1 MVFDEH
7 GTNRLL
13 SWRQFRESL
22 ETSSNPL
29 QQVADLWKHAPF
41 VSPYL
46 DPKIPSDWPDPWQ
59 LILDLRLD
67 DLAIVLGMLYT
78 IKLTQRFMDT
88 ECEIHM
94 SMPSKKDE
102 PTYFLIV
109 DSKFVLNLQYG
120 AVISKDQIA
129 NIDTKRIYSVSRLQ

>member
-7 GTNRLL
+7 GTDRLL

-46 DPKIPSDWPDPWQ
+46 DPKIPDDWPDPWR

-67 DLAIVLGMLYT
+67 NLAIVLGMLYT

-94 SMPSKKDE
+94 SMPSQKNE
-102 PTYFLIV
+102 PNYFLIV
-109 DSKFVLNLQYG
+109 DNKFVLNLQYG
-120 AVISKDQIA
+120 AVVSKDQIS
-129 NIDTKRIYSVSRLQ
+129 NIDTKRIHHVSRLQ

>member
-7 GTNRLL
+7 GTDRLA
-13 SWRQFRESL
+13 SWRKFRESL
-22 ETSSNPL
+22 ETCTDPL
-29 QQVADLWKHAPF
+29 DQVAQLWKYAPF

-46 DPKIPSDWPDPWQ
+46 DPKIPNEWPDPWH

-67 DLAIVLGMLYT
+67 NLAIVLGMLYT

-94 SMPSKKDE
+94 SIPSEKDE
-102 PTYFLIV
+102 PIYFLLV
-109 DSKFVLNLQYG
+109 DNKFVLGLRYG
-120 AVISKDQIA
+120 LVVDKDQIA
-129 NIDTKRIYSVSRLQ
+129 NMVTKRIHTVSKLQ

>member
-22 ETSSNPL
+22 ETSSDPL

-41 VSPYL
+41 VGPYL
-46 DPKIPSDWPDPWQ
+46 DPKIPNDWPDPWQ

-67 DLAIVLGMLYT
+67 NLAIVLGMLYT
-78 IKLTQRFMDT
+78 LKLTQRFMDT

-94 SMPSKKDE
+94 SMPPNTLEASFYLVVDNQHLLNYE
-102 PTYFLIV
+102 PRVVHSLA
-109 DSKFVLNLQYG
+109 VLDKVQTNTLWR
-120 AVISKDQIA
+120 SDQ
-129 NIDTKRIYSVSRLQ
+129 RL